1 MKNLLYIFLVFGIL
15 FSSCEEETD
24 DPFNPTSSF
33 SCLIDGVQLNGATV
47 TADIVAD
54 SNNPFYGYLDII
66 GSSDL
71 KGDKLMN
78 TVTIRIANFSSASPN
93 NINSGLGVVWQGIDI
108 YQTTG
113 ASPFI
118 FEVIFTEISNKVSG
132 TFSFEALNI
141 DPNENTKVKVTEGSF
156 SDVYY

>member
-54 SNNPFYGYLDII
+54 SNNPFYGY
-66 GSSDL
+66 
-71 KGDKLMN
+71 
-78 TVTIRIANFSSASPN
+78 
-93 NINSGLGVVWQGIDI
+93 
-108 YQTTG
+108 
-113 ASPFI
+113 
-118 FEVIFTEISNKVSG
+118 
-132 TFSFEALNI
+132 
-141 DPNENTKVKVTEGSF
+141 
-156 SDVYY
+156 

>member
-1 MKNLLYIFLVFGIL
+1 
-15 FSSCEEETD
+15 
-24 DPFNPTSSF
+24 
-33 SCLIDGVQLNGATV
+33 
-47 TADIVAD
+47 
-54 SNNPFYGYLDII
+54 
-66 GSSDL
+66 
-71 KGDKLMN
+71 MN
-78 TVTIRIANFSSASPN
+78 TVKIRIPNFSSASPN
-93 NINSGLGVVWQGIDI
+93 NINSGLGEVWQGIDI

-113 ASPFI
+113 ASPFV